1 MAYCRQRDFMF
12 CDLCGTMLS
21 FDKPKYARCP
31 LCKFKRSYK
40 DIAGKEI
47 TYSATSEEIKRELG
61 IVSMDEFQEEQQ
73 KKQMASACVSVNP
86 MHDTLYVD
94 YVNCFLLYLY
104 RQDHNAKCTK
114 CGQVGLYYIP
124 RQIRSA
130 DEGQTLFYDCPKCGH
145 SFNENS

>member
-1 MAYCRQRDFMF
+1 MAYCHQRDFMF

-21 FDKPKYARCP
+21 FDKTKYARCP

-47 TYSATSEEIKRELG
+47 TYSATSE
-61 IVSMDEFQEEQQ
+61 
-73 KKQMASACVSVNP
+73 
-86 MHDTLYVD
+86 
-94 YVNCFLLYLY
+94 
-104 RQDHNAKCTK
+104 DHNAKCTK

>member
-1 MAYCRQRDFMF
+1 MAYCHQRDFMF

-21 FDKPKYARCP
+21 FDKTKYARCP

-47 TYSATSEEIKRELG
+47 TYSATSEDIKRELG
-61 IVSMDEFQEEQQ
+61 IVSMDEFQQEQQ
-73 KKQMASACVSVNP
+73 KKQM
-86 MHDTLYVD
+86 
-94 YVNCFLLYLY
+94 
-104 RQDHNAKCTK
+104 DHNAKCNK